1 MSTRE
6 FVQADLT
13 SMDPMDIHASGYVK
27 EYGKRRIL
35 TSAWRIW
42 IEGGLALLAR
52 NEDRRKIHAID
63 EQTKDEG

>member
-1 MSTRE
+1 M
-6 FVQADLT
+6 DL
-13 SMDPMDIHASGYVK
+13 MEIHASGYVK
-27 EYGKRRIL
+27 EHGKRRIR

-42 IEGGLALLAR
+42 IEGGLALPAR